1 MKNNTLFR
9 QIQRPIAPA
18 LAPTL
23 HGIRIVQ
30 SDVAC
35 VTCAE
40 IETIP
45 PELPVLLCPKH
56 YEEFKKEI
64 DRRNVEV
71 SLKPHNILK
80 MTDNIIKL
88 IRILRTLA
96 TQPSD
101 PESV

>member
-1 MKNNTLFR
+1 MQNNTLGGM
-9 QIQRPIAPA
+9 
-18 LAPTL
+18 LAAMPL
-23 HGIRIVQ
+23 GIRIVQ

-35 VTCAE
+35 VTCAK
-40 IETIP
+40 IEAIP

-56 YEEFKKEI
+56 YEAFKKEI